1 MLDKERCKELSDI
14 FYNPNSTAE
23 DFAYFKREITKIL
36 KEDFGEE
43 KGMPNTS
50 LWMFLIL
57 LAFSGY
63 DGGNKS

>member
-1 MLDKERCKELSDI
+1 MDKKLCKELTEI

-23 DFAYFKREITKIL
+23 DFAYFKKEITRVL

-43 KGMPNTS
+43 EGSANSS

-57 LAFSGY
+57 LAFSDY
-63 DGGNKS
+63 QSNSE